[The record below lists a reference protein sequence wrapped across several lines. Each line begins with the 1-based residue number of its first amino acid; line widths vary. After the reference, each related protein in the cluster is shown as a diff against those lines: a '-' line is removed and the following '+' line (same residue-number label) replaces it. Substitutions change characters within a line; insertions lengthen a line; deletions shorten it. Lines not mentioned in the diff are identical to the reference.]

1 MLNQTPSLKMV
12 PARTAPAR
20 QGCKRGSNSV
30 GGEGVVTTRRSP
42 TLRSSTILRAKR
54 GESTF
59 AAPAALFLNY
69 HELLFNNASLRCSQI
84 DANDLPSL
92 HLFGVLSSPL
102 LFFPSP
108 LPFICGSH
116 TFYFCHWENLMCEIA
131 QMLPD
136 RCNLSALQTSWG
148 GVEGAK
154 SLRRSQID
162 AIFPSAIPAIS
173 RVRF

>member
-59 AAPAALFLNY
+59 AAPAALFLITMSSY
-69 HELLFNNASLRCSQI
+69 LITHRSDDPRSTQMLS
-84 DANDLPSL
+84 LPST
-92 HLFGVLSSPL
+92 FWGFSPPP
-102 LFFPSP
+102 LFFSFS

-148 GVEGAK
+148 RVEGAK

-162 AIFPSAIPAIS
+162 AISPSAIPAIS